1 MKLTRILWPETAHN
15 EIQCNNSPSQLLVLQ
30 DSICSPVPCPHTP
43 QGISWAHRLCKPPA
57 QPQVCA
63 TDSVSEIRC
72 PLPPSLSPT
81 KPHIL
86 ISYSSKVQCHLT
98 NIMLQI
104 SSKTIHWCLDTV
116 PSSHLI
122 QRGST
127 KTEEGEESKTNQ
139 PNKPHIYTHM
149 IYTCT

>member
-1 MKLTRILWPETAHN
+1 MKYSAIIPPLSCWCCKIVSALQCHAPVPHRALVELTGFANLLP
-15 EIQCNNSPSQLLVLQ
+15 SPRHVLQ
-30 DSICSPVPCPHTP
+30 IQSRRS
-43 QGISWAHRLCKPPA
+43 GALY
-57 QPQVCA
+57 
-63 TDSVSEIRC
+63 
-72 PLPPSLSPT
+72 PPSLSPT

-104 SSKTIHWCLDTV
+104 SSKTINWCLDTV

-139 PNKPHIYTHM
+139 PTNKPHIYTHM